1 MVGLFLAVLVVIR
14 GAKMEGF
21 FQLLL
26 NGTALGSIYALI
38 ALGYTMVYGILR
50 LINFAHGDIV
60 MVGAYAGVFT
70 ALALHAPENPSTL
83 NFLIVLFVAM
93 LASGFLGF
101 IIERLA
107 YRPLRNAPRLN
118 LLITAVGVSLLLEN
132 LGQVVFG
139 ATPRVFPEIM
149 PNVTLLQEGQV
160 AITNQQVTVFFTSLF
175 LMIVLEFIVL
185 KTKLGRAMRAVSH
198 SHETASLV
206 GIPTDKIISFTFI
219 IGSALAAAAGILVG
233 ISYPRVDPLMGVM
246 IGIKAFVAAVLGGIG
261 SIRGAVVGGFLMG
274 ISESMVVGYGSSTYR
289 DALAFAILIL
299 ILLFKPAGLFGKY
312 QPEKV

>member
-1 MVGLFLAVLVVIR
+1 
-14 GAKMEGF
+14 
-21 FQLLL
+21 L
-26 NGTALGSIYALI
+26 NGATVGSIYALI

-60 MVGAYAGVFT
+60 MVGAYAGLFT
-70 ALALHAPENPSTL
+70 ALALHAQDHPTPL
-83 NFLIVLFVAM
+83 NFLIVLVAAM
-93 LASGFLGF
+93 LASGLLGF
-101 IIERLA
+101 LIERLA
-107 YRPLRNAPRLN
+107 YRPLRHVPRLN

-149 PNVTLLQEGQV
+149 PDKEMARFGLVSLTQH
-160 AITNQQVTVFFTSLF
+160 QVTVFFTSLF
-175 LMIVLEFIVL
+175 LMIVLEWIVL
-185 KTKLGRAMRAVSH
+185 KTQLGRAMRAVSH

-206 GIPTDKIISFTFI
+206 GIPTDRIISFTFI
-219 IGSALAAAAGILVG
+219 IGSALAAAAGILMGV
-233 ISYPRVDPLMGVM
+233 SYPRVDPLMGVM

-274 ISESMVVGYGSSTYR
+274 IAESLVAGYGGSTYR

-299 ILLFKPAGLFGKY
+299 ILIFKPAGLFGKY
-312 QPEKV
+312 QPDKV

>member
-1 MVGLFLAVLVVIR
+1 
-14 GAKMEGF
+14 MEGF

-60 MVGAYAGVFT
+60 MVGAYAGLFT
-70 ALALHAPENPSTL
+70 ALAIHAPDHPNL
-83 NFLIVLFVAM
+83 FNFLIVLIAAM
-93 LASGFLGF
+93 AASAFLGF
-101 IIERLA
+101 LIERLA
-107 YRPLRNAPRLN
+107 YRPLRNAPRVN

-149 PNVTLLQEGQV
+149 PNVTLFQEGQV
-160 AITNQQVTVFFTSLF
+160 AVTNQQVTVFFTSIF

-185 KTKLGRAMRAVSH
+185 KTKLGRAMRAVSY
-198 SHETASLV
+198 SHEIASLV
-206 GIPTDKIISFTFI
+206 GIPTDRIISFTFI

-233 ISYPRVDPLMGVM
+233 ISYPRVDALMGVM

-274 ISESMVVGYGSSTYR
+274 ISEAMVVGYGSSTYR

-312 QPEKV
+312 EPEKV

>member
-1 MVGLFLAVLVVIR
+1 
-14 GAKMEGF
+14 MEGF
-21 FQLLL
+21 LQLLL

-60 MVGAYAGVFT
+60 MVGAYAGLFT
-70 ALALHAPENPSTL
+70 ALALHVSDHPSL
-83 NFLIVLFVAM
+83 G
-93 LASGFLGF
+93 GFLAAMAAAMVASALLGYV
-101 IIERLA
+101 IERFA
-107 YRPLRNAPRLN
+107 YRPLRNVPRLN

-149 PNVTLLQEGQV
+149 PNVSLFQSGEV
-160 AITNQQVTVFFTSLF
+160 SITNQQVTVFGTSIF
-175 LMIVLEFIVL
+175 LMVVLEWIVQ

-206 GIPTDKIISFTFI
+206 GIPTDTIISITFV

-233 ISYPRVDPLMGVM
+233 IAYPRVDPLMGVM

-299 ILLFKPAGLFGKY
+299 ILIFKPAGLFGKY

>member
-1 MVGLFLAVLVVIR
+1 
-14 GAKMEGF
+14 MESF

-26 NGTALGSIYALI
+26 NGLALGSIYSLI
-38 ALGYTMVYGILR
+38 ALGYTLVYGILR

-60 MVGAYAGVFT
+60 MVGAYAGLFT
-70 ALALHAPENPSTL
+70 ATALSAGENPSL
-83 NFLIVLFVAM
+83 AKFLIILLVSMVVA
-93 LASGFLGF
+93 GFLGF
-101 IIERLA
+101 WVERLA
-107 YRPLRNAPRLN
+107 YRPLRNVPRLN

-139 ATPRVFPEIM
+139 ATPRVFPDIM
-149 PNVTLLQEGQV
+149 PESSILQFGPI
-160 AITNQQVTVFFTSLF
+160 AITNHQMTVFGTALF
-175 LMIVLEFIVL
+175 LMIVLEWIVL

-198 SHETASLV
+198 SHEIASLV
-206 GIPTDKIISFTFI
+206 GIPTDNIISFTFV

-233 ISYPRVDPLMGVM
+233 VSYPRVDPLMGVM

-261 SIRGAVVGGFLMG
+261 SIRGAVMGGFVMG
-274 ISESMVVGYGSSTYR
+274 VAESMVAGYGGSTYR

-299 ILLFKPAGLFGKY
+299 ILVFKPAGIFGKY

>member
-1 MVGLFLAVLVVIR
+1 
-14 GAKMEGF
+14 MEGF

-60 MVGAYAGVFT
+60 MVGAYAGLFT
-70 ALALHAPENPSTL
+70 AMALGVQAQPTFFHFVLIFLA
-83 NFLIVLFVAM
+83 AM
-93 LASGFLGF
+93 AASAFLGF
-101 IIERLA
+101 LIERLA

-149 PNVTLLQEGQV
+149 PNLTLIQAGQV

-206 GIPTDKIISFTFI
+206 GIPTDKIISFTFV

-274 ISESMVVGYGSSTYR
+274 ISEAMVVGYGSSTYR
-289 DALAFAILIL
+289 DALAFALLIL

>member
-1 MVGLFLAVLVVIR
+1 
-14 GAKMEGF
+14 MEGF

-38 ALGYTMVYGILR
+38 ALGYTLVYGILR

-60 MVGAYAGVFT
+60 MVGAYAGLFT
-70 ALALHAPENPSTL
+70 ALAIHASENPTFFHFIL
-83 NFLIVLFVAM
+83 VLLTAM
-93 LASGFLGF
+93 LVGYF
-101 IIERLA
+101 IERLA
-107 YRPLRNAPRLN
+107 YRPLRNVPRLN
-118 LLITAVGVSLLLEN
+118 LLITAVGVSLFLEN

-149 PNVTLLQEGQV
+149 PSTTLFQSGQISV
-160 AITNQQVTVFFTSLF
+160 TNQQVVVFATSLF
-175 LMIVLEFIVL
+175 LMVTLEWIIL

-219 IGSALAAAAGILVG
+219 VGSALAAAAGILVG

-261 SIRGAVVGGFLMG
+261 SIRGAVVGGFIMG
-274 ISESMVVGYGSSTYR
+274 IAEAMVVGYGSSTYR

-299 ILLFKPAGLFGKY
+299 ILLLKPAGLFGKY

>member
-1 MVGLFLAVLVVIR
+1 
-14 GAKMEGF
+14 MEGF
-21 FQLLL
+21 LQQVL
-26 NGTALGSIYALI
+26 NGATVGSIYALI

-60 MVGAYAGVFT
+60 MVGAYAGLFT
-70 ALALHAPENPSTL
+70 ALALHAEEHPTPL
-83 NFLIVLFVAM
+83 HFLIVLAVAM
-93 LASGFLGF
+93 LVSGLLGFL
-101 IIERLA
+101 IERLA
-107 YRPLRNAPRLN
+107 YRPLRNVPRLN

-139 ATPRVFPEIM
+139 ATPRVFPDIM
-149 PNVTLLQEGQV
+149 PDKDLLKFGEVSLTQH
-160 AITNQQVTVFFTSLF
+160 QVTVFFTSIF
-175 LMIVLEFIVL
+175 LMIALEWIVL

-206 GIPTDKIISFTFI
+206 GIPTDLIISFTFV
-219 IGSALAAAAGILVG
+219 IGSALAAAAGILMGV
-233 ISYPRVDPLMGVM
+233 SYPRVDPLMGVM

-274 ISESMVVGYGSSTYR
+274 IAESLVAGYGGSTYR

-299 ILLFKPAGLFGKY
+299 ILIFKPAGLFGKY

>member
-1 MVGLFLAVLVVIR
+1 MFHL
-14 GAKMEGF
+14 EGF
-21 FQLLL
+21 LQLLL

-60 MVGAYAGVFT
+60 MVGAYAGLFT
-70 ALALHAPENPSTL
+70 ALSLHAADHPTLL
-83 NFLIVLFVAM
+83 NFLAVLAAAM
-93 LASGFLGF
+93 LASAFLGF
-101 IIERLA
+101 LIERFA
-107 YRPLRNAPRLN
+107 YRPLRNVPRLN

-139 ATPRVFPEIM
+139 ATPRVFPDIM
-149 PNVTLLQEGQV
+149 PNVTWFQSGQV
-160 AITNQQVTVFFTSLF
+160 AVTNQQATVFMTSIF
-175 LMIVLEFIVL
+175 LMVVLEWIVQ
-185 KTKLGRAMRAVSH
+185 KTRLGRAMRAVSY

-206 GIPTDKIISFTFI
+206 GIPTDRIISFTFI
-219 IGSALAAAAGILVG
+219 VGSALAAAAGILVG

-274 ISESMVVGYGSSTYR
+274 IAEAMVVGYGSSTYR

>member
-1 MVGLFLAVLVVIR
+1 
-14 GAKMEGF
+14 GAS
-21 FQLLL
+21 
-26 NGTALGSIYALI
+26 LGSIYALI

-60 MVGAYAGVFT
+60 MVGAYAGLFT
-70 ALALHAPENPSTL
+70 AVALHSSDHPTFL
-83 NFLIVLFVAM
+83 NFFLVLISAM
-93 LASGFLGF
+93 AASALLGFL
-101 IIERLA
+101 IERFA
-107 YRPLRNAPRLN
+107 YRPSRNAPRIN

-149 PNVTLLQEGQV
+149 PSSTLFQSGQIAV
-160 AITNQQVTVFFTSLF
+160 TNQQVTVFMTS
-175 LMIVLEFIVL
+175 IVLMVALEWIVL

-206 GIPTDKIISFTFI
+206 GIPTDQIISFTFI
-219 IGSALAAAAGILVG
+219 IGAALAAAAGILVG

-246 IGIKAFVAAVLGGIG
+246 IGLKAFVAAVLGGIG
-261 SIRGAVVGGFLMG
+261 SIRGAVVGGFFMG
-274 ISESMVVGYGSSTYR
+274 IAEAMVVGYGSSTYR

>member
-1 MVGLFLAVLVVIR
+1 MEKFLQEV
-14 GAKMEGF
+14 
-21 FQLLL
+21 L
-26 NGTALGSIYALI
+26 NGATVGSIYALI

-60 MVGAYAGVFT
+60 MVGAYAGLFT
-70 ALALHAPENPSTL
+70 ALALHAQDHPTL
-83 NFLIVLFVAM
+83 LHFLIVLVAAM
-93 LASGFLGF
+93 LASGLLGF
-101 IIERLA
+101 LIERFA
-107 YRPLRNAPRLN
+107 YRPLRNVPRLN

-139 ATPRVFPEIM
+139 ATPRVFPDIM
-149 PNVTLLQEGQV
+149 PDRDLAKFGQV
-160 AITNQQVTVFFTSLF
+160 ALTQHQATVFFTSLF
-175 LMIVLEFIVL
+175 LMIVLEWIVL

-206 GIPTDKIISFTFI
+206 GIPTDRIISFTFI
-219 IGSALAAAAGILVG
+219 VGSALAAAAGILIGV
-233 ISYPRVDPLMGVM
+233 SYPRVDPLMGVM

-274 ISESMVVGYGSSTYR
+274 IAESLVAGYGGSTYR

-299 ILLFKPAGLFGKY
+299 ILIFKPAGLFGKY

>member
-1 MVGLFLAVLVVIR
+1 
-14 GAKMEGF
+14 MEGF

-26 NGTALGSIYALI
+26 NGAALGSIYALI

-60 MVGAYAGVFT
+60 MVGAYAGLFT
-70 ALALHAPENPSTL
+70 AIAVGAGTNPGIGR
-83 NFLIVLFVAM
+83 FLIVLVAAM
-93 LASGFLGF
+93 AASALLGFL
-101 IIERLA
+101 IERFA
-107 YRPLRNAPRLN
+107 YRPLMHVPRLN

-132 LGQVVFG
+132 LGQVIFG

-149 PNVTLLQEGQV
+149 PQTALFQFGQV
-160 AITNQQVTVFFTSLF
+160 AVTNQQITVFMTALF
-175 LMIVLEFIVL
+175 LMIILEWIVQ
-185 KTKLGRAMRAVSH
+185 KTKLGRAMRAVSF
-198 SHETASLV
+198 SHELASLV
-206 GIPTDKIISFTFI
+206 GIPTGRIVSFTFI

-233 ISYPRVDPLMGVM
+233 ICYPRVDPLMGVM

-261 SIRGAVVGGFLMG
+261 SIRGAVVGGLIMG
-274 ISESMVVGYGSSTYR
+274 IAEAMVVGYGSSTYR

>member
-1 MVGLFLAVLVVIR
+1 MESFLQ
-14 GAKMEGF
+14 F
-21 FQLLL
+21 LLD
-26 NGTALGSIYALI
+26 GTALGAIYALI

-60 MVGAYAGVFT
+60 MVGAYAGLFT
-70 ALALHAPENPSTL
+70 ALALHVSDNPTL
-83 NFLIVLFVAM
+83 G
-93 LASGFLGF
+93 GFLAVMAAAMAASALLGYL
-101 IIERLA
+101 IERFA
-107 YRPLRNAPRLN
+107 YRPLRNVPRLN

-139 ATPRVFPEIM
+139 ATPRVFPTIM
-149 PNVTLLQEGQV
+149 PNIPLFQSGELS
-160 AITNQQVTVFFTSLF
+160 ITNQQVTVFGTSLF
-175 LMIVLEFIVL
+175 LMFALEWIVQR
-185 KTKLGRAMRAVSH
+185 TKLGRAMRAVSH

-206 GIPTDKIISFTFI
+206 GIPTENIISITFV

-274 ISESMVVGYGSSTYR
+274 IAESFVVGYGSSTYR

-299 ILLFKPAGLFGKY
+299 ILIFK
-312 QPEKV
+312 

>member
-1 MVGLFLAVLVVIR
+1 MEARFHPINDSDKGLL
-14 GAKMEGF
+14 MEGF
-21 FQLLL
+21 LQLLL

-38 ALGYTMVYGILR
+38 ALGYTLVYGILR

-60 MVGAYAGVFT
+60 MVGAYTGLFT
-70 ALALHAPENPSTL
+70 ALAIHAQDHPTL
-83 NFLIVLFVAM
+83 LGLLTVLAVAM
-93 LASGFLGF
+93 LVSGLLGFL
-101 IIERLA
+101 IERLA
-107 YRPLRNAPRLN
+107 YRPLRNVPRLN

-132 LGQVVFG
+132 LGQVLFG
-139 ATPRVFPEIM
+139 ATPRVFPEIL
-149 PNVTLLQEGQV
+149 PSRTLLQFGQV
-160 AITNQQVTVFFTSLF
+160 AVTNQQVTVFGTSLF
-175 LMIVLEFIVL
+175 LMFALEFIVL

-206 GIPTDKIISFTFI
+206 GIPTDRIISITFI

-246 IGIKAFVAAVLGGIG
+246 VGLKAFVAAVLGGIG
-261 SIRGAVVGGFLMG
+261 SVRGAVVGGFLMG
-274 ISESMVVGYGSSTYR
+274 IAESMVVGYGSSTYR

>member
-1 MVGLFLAVLVVIR
+1 
-14 GAKMEGF
+14 MEGF
-21 FQLLL
+21 LQLLL

-60 MVGAYAGVFT
+60 MIGAYAGLFT
-70 ALALHAPENPSTL
+70 ALAIHAPEHPTFW
-83 NFLIVLFVAM
+83 NFLIVLIAAM
-93 LASGFLGF
+93 AASALLGLV
-101 IIERLA
+101 IERLA
-107 YRPLRNAPRLN
+107 YRPLRHVPRLN
-118 LLITAVGVSLLLEN
+118 LLITAVGVSMLLEN

-149 PNVTLLQEGQV
+149 PSLTLLQFGQV
-160 AITNQQVTVFFTSLF
+160 AVTNQQVTVFVTSIF
-175 LMIVLEFIVL
+175 LMIALEWVVL

-198 SHETASLV
+198 SHEIASLV
-206 GIPTDKIISFTFI
+206 GIPTDKIIAFTFGV
-219 IGSALAAAAGILVG
+219 GSALAAAAGILVC
-233 ISYPRVDPLMGVM
+233 ISYPKVDPLMGVM
-246 IGIKAFVAAVLGGIG
+246 IGLKAFVAAVLGGIG

-274 ISESMVVGYGSSTYR
+274 IAEAMVVGYGSSTYR
-289 DALAFAILIL
+289 DALAFAILIG

>member
-1 MVGLFLAVLVVIR
+1 
-14 GAKMEGF
+14 MEGF
-21 FQLLL
+21 LQLLL

-60 MVGAYAGVFT
+60 MVGAYAGLFT
-70 ALALHAPENPSTL
+70 ALGLHASDHPTPL
-83 NFLIVLFVAM
+83 NFFLVLTAAM
-93 LASGFLGF
+93 LASGLLGYF
-101 IIERLA
+101 IERLA

-132 LGQVVFG
+132 LGQVLFG

-149 PNVTLLQEGQV
+149 PNITLLQVGQV
-160 AITNQQVTVFFTSLF
+160 AVTNQQVTVFFTSLF

-185 KTKLGRAMRAVSH
+185 KTKVGRAMRAVSH

-206 GIPTDKIISFTFI
+206 GIPTDKIISLTFI

-233 ISYPRVDPLMGVM
+233 ISYPKVDPLMGVM

-274 ISESMVVGYGSSTYR
+274 ISEAMVVGYGSSTYR

>member
-1 MVGLFLAVLVVIR
+1 MEKFL
-14 GAKMEGF
+14 
-21 FQLLL
+21 QLLL

-60 MVGAYAGVFT
+60 MVGAYAGLFT
-70 ALALHAPENPSTL
+70 ALALNVSDHPT
-83 NFLIVLFVAM
+83 VC
-93 LASGFLGF
+93 GFLAVMVAAMAASALLGYL
-101 IIERLA
+101 IERFA
-107 YRPLRNAPRLN
+107 YRPLRNVPRLN
-118 LLITAVGVSLLLEN
+118 LLITAVGVSLFLEN

-139 ATPRVFPEIM
+139 ATPRVFPTIM
-149 PNVTLLQEGQV
+149 PNISLFQSGELS
-160 AITNQQVTVFFTSLF
+160 ITNQQVTVFGTSLF
-175 LMIVLEFIVL
+175 LMFVLEWIVQ

-206 GIPTDKIISFTFI
+206 GIPTDTIISITFI

-261 SIRGAVVGGFLMG
+261 SIRGAVVGGFIMG

-299 ILLFKPAGLFGKY
+299 ILIFKPAGLFGKY

>member
-1 MVGLFLAVLVVIR
+1 
-14 GAKMEGF
+14 MEGF
-21 FQLLL
+21 LQLLL

-60 MVGAYAGVFT
+60 MVGAYAGLFT
-70 ALALHAPENPSTL
+70 ALALHASDHPT
-83 NFLIVLFVAM
+83 AG
-93 LASGFLGF
+93 GFLVVMAAAMAASALLGYL
-101 IIERLA
+101 IERLA
-107 YRPLRNAPRLN
+107 YRPLRNVSRLN
-118 LLITAVGVSLLLEN
+118 LLITAVGVSLFLEN

-139 ATPRVFPEIM
+139 ATPRVFPDIM
-149 PNVTLLQEGQV
+149 PNVALFQSGELS
-160 AITNQQVTVFFTSLF
+160 ITNQQVTVFGTSIF
-175 LMIVLEFIVL
+175 LMVVLEWIVQ

-206 GIPTDKIISFTFI
+206 GIPTDTIISFTFVL
-219 IGSALAAAAGILVG
+219 GSALAAAAGILVG

-299 ILLFKPAGLFGKY
+299 ILIFKPAGLFGKY